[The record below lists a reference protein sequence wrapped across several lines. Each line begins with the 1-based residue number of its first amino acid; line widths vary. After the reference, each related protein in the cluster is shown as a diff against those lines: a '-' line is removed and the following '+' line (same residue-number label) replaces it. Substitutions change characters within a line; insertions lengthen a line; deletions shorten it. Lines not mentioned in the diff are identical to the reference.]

1 MAENKKDT
9 TSLFLPDGTRN
20 PDYEKPKTL
29 GESYLK
35 AYPFLQKF
43 VKKEDK
49 EKEEE
54 VIQQIATEKGEDE
67 SVYGV
72 EEVVLNQGD
81 INELVKL
88 AVAEDK
94 EPADSIKLK
103 EKFEKDKSTSPWV
116 DYLAFAAGAPMETLY
131 NKNVKTQIADKL
143 VAENPKI
150 IKISDTKYVNTE
162 TGVNEYNEIGRNK
175 FAEQAINGALEA
187 GYSFGQLITMGTDF
201 MFDTDLTNK
210 LDRVYENWYRSLQL
224 EEPTDLSGQLTKTI
238 VEYGAPIGLIA
249 KLSKPLRAFAK
260 SKASKINNK
269 ALRYSTKA
277 GLSVGYNAAIF
288 GGAEFIV
295 GNKGDTIKAPFSEQV
310 KFEEEEGKTGREKA
324 IARIKN
330 KLRFGLE
337 GTKIGA
343 TWGIVGRAVPLG
355 LRFGLKTA
363 STTFNIGGRVANATV
378 FNPASKLLSGQVPFT
393 GGRIPYTNVRVPVV
407 QFSDKLIPKSVSAI
421 SGAIRTGSK
430 YAVLKAVEPLLR
442 GVKIGRTEKGIPKL
456 EYANKGKIPPFDD
469 WKMFGTTNA
478 DPFKARLA
486 KIGRVVNLF
495 TKEYRTP
502 NRVYKLQEQVR
513 LNIKGENRIV
523 AKYLEDLERRAYEL
537 VKKQSDVYNGGKI
550 SPLAIQNQ
558 LEIVTQY
565 LKNQVKLKK
574 LPKELQPSA
583 EGLKKHLD
591 NIKGEYLKLLPKGEI
606 RNAFAKI
613 IKNYMKKSFAVVTN
627 PLYNPPKKVVDDAI
641 KAFRKIMDKNK
652 DMREEAFL
660 SFPSSSRNKSLN
672 QYAEAAV
679 KTMLKDYKAFQG
691 DPIQY
696 FNMIS
701 KNLLRSD
708 KLMLTGEELPAVFR
722 KLLGEEKNIRA
733 EVLQTIV
740 DLVSQVGNK
749 KIYDEIAQIGL
760 RNGWLKRNKGT
771 LETSLQKVGQLP
783 GMGYLKSDISNLYA
797 IPAFVQA
804 IKGSQGILDTL
815 LKSNIYRGM
824 LQYKTAVQFGKTGLS
839 PDTQIRNVTSTPL
852 FPIGYGWVG
861 GSGTVDDAFRFIYQ
875 DITGAG
881 VKKNTPQFIEE
892 VGRYIKLGGLD
903 ESIEA
908 QELLAVVKKLSENP
922 NFVDK
927 VIAKG
932 LRTKFID
939 RATQFYQAG
948 DNVWKMYAIRWN
960 KNNLTEIFK
969 GNLKELRKQ
978 EELITGEKYNPISR
992 ITGKTKTFDEAVEE
1006 LSVWYARNLMPTY
1019 SLVPEIIRTIRL
1031 LPVGNFISWPSEIIR
1046 LTGTAFR
1053 TAFREASSTNLA
1065 IQQNGLRKLIGMSL
1079 TFGGASYVMDK
1090 VYEQY
1095 TGVDNE
1101 MIEAYKRSFAPEY
1114 DRNAKFTAIKPL
1126 DDNVL
1131 TIVNSSYS
1139 DVWDYV
1145 KRPIRAFMS
1154 QIGKIQTPKEIDDFA
1169 LKATGEAIVELGQP
1183 FTTTSL
1189 GIEPLLDILPAAL
1202 GGRGG
1207 KTKNNFSV
1215 YSPKTDSWSTIVA
1228 KSIAHVFR
1236 AAAPGGILQADKY
1249 GNLAYRA
1256 YKDRTFP
1263 GEVVQALISSLT
1275 GRKIK
1280 RVDLLELL
1288 NRKAGQ
1294 LAPTIKG
1301 DLTVSE
1307 GFYRFSDWETRGPKQ
1322 VARQYQQIQEEAFVQ
1337 QRNILQFVQDART
1350 LKIPDYKI
1358 EEVLNRRFRNKTL
1371 VSNIMYSQIFTP
1383 YNYYPGLFEDR
1394 YNKALRDTEKQNR
1407 PPPNYNFVVPINELE
1422 AVKSRNQGLDL
1433 NISYEEN
1440 MKKREEQRKEFEKQP
1455 PAPDPNENILNLL
1468 QTQEANIKTPPLPK
1482 QPEPVIEQVASAPVT
1497 NTGLTATETA
1507 LLSPGEQAI
1516 RLKQKGIA

>member
-9 TSLFLPDGTRN
+9 TSLYLPDGTPN

-35 AYPFLQKF
+35 AFPFLQKF
-43 VKKEDK
+43 VKNQDK

-54 VIQQIATEKGEDE
+54 VIQQIATEKGEDK
-67 SVYGV
+67 SVYDV
-72 EEVVLNQGD
+72 QEVVLNQGD

-103 EKFEKDKSTSPWV
+103 EKFEKDKQTSPWI
-116 DYLAFAAGAPMETLY
+116 DYLSFASGAPTSVLY
-131 NKNVKTQIADKL
+131 NKNVKTQIANKL
-143 VAENPKI
+143 VAENPNV
-150 IKISDTKYVNTE
+150 IKISDTKYINTE
-162 TGVNEYNEIGRNK
+162 TGVNEYNEIGKNK

-201 MFDTDLTNK
+201 MFNTDLTNK
-210 LDRVYENWYRSLQL
+210 LDRVYDDWYQKLQL
-224 EEPTDLSGQLTKTI
+224 EEPTDLYGQLTKTA
-238 VEYGAPIGLIA
+238 VEYGFPVGLIA
-249 KLSKPLRAFAK
+249 KFSKPLRAWSK

-277 GLSVGYNAAIF
+277 GLSIGYNAAIF

-295 GNKGDTIKAPFSEQV
+295 GNKGDTIKAPFSEQIQ
-310 KFEEEEGKTGREKA
+310 FEEEEGKTGREKA

-343 TWGIVGRAVPLG
+343 TWGLVGRAVPLG

-393 GGRIPYTNVRVPVV
+393 GGKIPYTNVRVPVV

-421 SGAIRTGSK
+421 SGGIRTGSK
-430 YAVLKAVEPLLR
+430 YAVFKAVEPLLR

-456 EYANKGKIPPFDD
+456 EYTNKGKIPPFDD

-486 KIGRVVNLF
+486 KIGKVVNLF

-502 NRVYKLQEQVR
+502 NRVYKLQEQVK

-523 AKYLEDLERRAYEL
+523 AKYLEDLEKRAYEL
-537 VKKQSDVYNGGKI
+537 VKKQSDVYNAGKI

-591 NIKGEYLKLLPKGEI
+591 NIKGEYLKLLPKGEV
-606 RNAFAKI
+606 RNSFAKI

-627 PLYNPPKKVVDDAI
+627 PLYNPPKKVVDDSI

-652 DMREEAFL
+652 DMREEAL
-660 SFPSSSRNKSLN
+660 ASFPAKSRNKSMN

-679 KTMLKDYKAFQG
+679 RTMLKDYKAFQG

-740 DLVSQVGNK
+740 DLVGQVGNK

-760 RNGWLKRNKGT
+760 KNGWLKRTKGT

-804 IKGSQGILDTL
+804 IKGSQGILDSL
-815 LKSNIYRGM
+815 LKNNIYRGM

-852 FPIGYGWVG
+852 FPLGYGWIG
-861 GSGTVDDAFRFIYQ
+861 GSGTVDDAFKFIYQ

-881 VKKNTPQFIEE
+881 IKKNTPQFIEE

-960 KNNLTEIFK
+960 KNNLAEIFK

-992 ITGKTKTFDEAVEE
+992 ITGKTKTYDEAVEE
-1006 LSVWYARNLMPTY
+1006 LAVWYARNLMPTY

-1031 LPVGNFISWPSEIIR
+1031 LPVGNFISWPSEILR
-1046 LTGTAFR
+1046 LTTTAFR

-1079 TFGGASYVMDK
+1079 TLGGASYAMDK

-1095 TGVDNE
+1095 TGVDSE

-1145 KRPIRAFMS
+1145 KRPIRAFMN
-1154 QIGKIQTPKEIDDFA
+1154 QIGKIQTPREIDDFA
-1169 LKATGEAIVELGQP
+1169 LKAFGDGIVELFQP
-1183 FTTTSL
+1183 FTTTAL
-1189 GIEPLLDILPAAL
+1189 GIEPLIDILPAAL

-1215 YSPKTDSWSTIVA
+1215 YSNTDSWPTIIQKSA
-1228 KSIAHVFR
+1228 KHVFR
-1236 AAAPGGILQADKY
+1236 AGAPGGILQADKY
-1249 GNLAYRA
+1249 GNLIYRM

-1263 GEVVQALISSLT
+1263 GEAVQALISSLT

-1322 VARQYQQIQEEAFVQ
+1322 VARQYQQIQEEAFIQ
-1337 QRNILQFVQDART
+1337 QRNILQFVKDART

-1358 EEVLNRRFRNKTL
+1358 QEVLNRRFRNKTL
-1371 VSNIMYSQIFTP
+1371 VSNIMYSEIFTP
-1383 YNYYPGLFEDR
+1383 YNYYPGLFQDR
-1394 YNKALRDTEKQNR
+1394 YDKALRDTQKQGR
-1407 PPPNYNFVVPINELE
+1407 PPPDYNFVVPTTELE

-1433 NISYEEN
+1433 NISYAEN
-1440 MKKREEQRKEFEKQP
+1440 MRNRAEQIKEFEKAP
-1455 PAPDPNENILNLL
+1455 PPPNPDENILNLL
-1468 QTQEANIKTPPLPK
+1468 QTQEANIQAPPLPP
-1482 QPEPVIEQVASAPVT
+1482 QPTPVT
-1497 NTGLTATETA
+1497 PQTVANVVPQTGLTATETA
-1507 LLSPGEQAI
+1507 LLSPEEQAI
-1516 RLKQKGIA
+1516 RLKQRGIA